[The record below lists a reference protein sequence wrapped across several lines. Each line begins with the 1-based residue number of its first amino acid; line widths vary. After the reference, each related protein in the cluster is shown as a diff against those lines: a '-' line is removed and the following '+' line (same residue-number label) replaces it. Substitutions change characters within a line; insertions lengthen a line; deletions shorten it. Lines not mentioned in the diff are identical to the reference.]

1 MTKFNLK
8 EHIAKNKS
16 TFFGSLNE
24 GQFSWMT
31 QDTGQQI
38 GSQDENT
45 IPVYMFDNKGKY
57 WFEREYDG
65 YGVFGGKDYY
75 ELLDQ
80 MNGGSG
86 DRSKG
91 IDLAFDKSKEGETL
105 FPALVVG
112 PSNFNYKTHDF
123 TKEAEHDPNQSWYD
137 ASYEEEDEDEDY
149 GGFGDMDREEDYD
162 YSDEE
167 ELEEGF
173 QGQFYAPEYLEQK
186 YGKEIASKITAEIDE
201 MDENSYDRFTEFT
214 SAQEVEDYISDIKDM
229 MDLNEGEAAY
239 EYEKGEEAGEKIE
252 KKKMK
257 VSELKAKIKEMVI
270 AEIDIDVDNETSEYD
285 FLKEIEEMLNEDEG
299 LTPLQDYVYQ
309 YEIEISGEDEAQ
321 EFLDDIKKLNTPK
334 DVYDYYAYDRDW
346 SGSMDDDLNNIFRQ
360 VSRKFKNLNEAEGD
374 EEVDAEEVDAEAA
387 ADAGA
392 EEEVDTTVD
401 ITTDEVDPNVKS
413 VQDALTQA
421 QAAAQQLGDKKLMDQ
436 IGNTITFFTRAHV
449 VEKPKGAV
457 AEGEKMEEGYFG
469 ANNEVE
475 ELIDALGYE
484 TMDEF
489 FSDNPGVIT
498 AILDWAA
505 GVPEFKRKMIDNG
518 LLEAK
523 KENMNESM
531 FPMLKK
537 ILK

>member
-1 MTKFNLK
+1 MAKFNLK
-8 EHIAKNKS
+8 EHIAKNKA
-16 TFFGSLNE
+16 TFFGSLTE

-38 GSQDENT
+38 GSQDENK
-45 IPVYMFDNKGKY
+45 IPVYMFDDKGKY
-57 WFEREYDG
+57 YYEKDYDG

-91 IDLAFDKSKEGETL
+91 IDLAFDKIQTSSPIL
-105 FPALVVG
+105 YPALITRPG
-112 PSNFNYKTHDF
+112 EFNYKTHDF
-123 TKEAEHDPNQSWYD
+123 TQEAKHDPNQSWYD

-149 GGFGDMDREEDYD
+149 GGFGDMDKEEDYD

-167 ELEEGF
+167 ELDEGF

-201 MDENSYDRFTEFT
+201 MDENSYDRFTDMY
-214 SAQEVEDYISDIKDM
+214 SAEEVEDYISDIKDM

-239 EYEKGEEAGEKIE
+239 EYEKGKEAGEKIE

-270 AEIDIDVDNETSEYD
+270 AEINIDVDNEISEYD
-285 FLKEIEEMLNEDEG
+285 FLKEIEDM
-299 LTPLQDYVYQ
+299 
-309 YEIEISGEDEAQ
+309 
-321 EFLDDIKKLNTPK
+321 
-334 DVYDYYAYDRDW
+334 
-346 SGSMDDDLNNIFRQ
+346 
-360 VSRKFKNLNEAEGD
+360 LNEAEED
-374 EEVDAEEVDAEAA
+374 EEVDAEAA

-392 EEEVDTTVD
+392 EEEIDTTVD
-401 ITTDEVDPNVKS
+401 VTTSEVDPNVKS

-436 IGNTITFFTRAHV
+436 IGNTITFFTRSHV

-457 AEGEKMEEGYFG
+457 AEGEEMEEGYFG

-475 ELIDALGYE
+475 ELIDTLGYE
-484 TMDEF
+484 NMDEF

-505 GVPEFKRKMIDNG
+505 GVPEFRRKMIDNG

-523 KENMNESM
+523 KENMNESLQNDDLIYDRMLDIDQEQLVSSILSFAENNPSITLEDYLNNEFGYNDDVEENKTKDLNESM